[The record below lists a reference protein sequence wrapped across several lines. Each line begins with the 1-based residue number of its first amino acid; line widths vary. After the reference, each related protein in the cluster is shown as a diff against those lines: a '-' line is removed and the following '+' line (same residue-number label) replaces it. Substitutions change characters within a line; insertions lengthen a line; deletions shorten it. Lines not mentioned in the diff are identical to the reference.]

1 MKHMIQR
8 ILIFTLSSV
17 TFYNYALMSE
27 TSTDHVIIFSGNT
40 QNPPSEKT
48 TPGIN
53 IPLELDAKRFIN
65 QAVIFSG
72 NANHALAKKIA
83 AHLGIHLGDAQISKF
98 NDGEINIQIKESV
111 RNKHTF
117 VIQPTCPSET
127 QSVNDNLMEL
137 FLLIRALKR
146 ASVANITVVIPYYGY
161 ARQDRKTSPRAPIS
175 AADVALMIESAGAN
189 RILSVDL
196 HCGQI
201 QGFFR
206 NIPVDNLYAAPVF
219 IPHLIE
225 KKLNKVVVVAPDAG
239 GVDRATKFLK
249 NLEEKG
255 IQGDMALI
263 SKQRAAAGVIASMM
277 LIGNV
282 QDADAII
289 VDDMCDTGGTLVKAA
304 QLLKDHGAKRIF
316 AVITHPVF
324 SCNAME
330 KIRNSVIDELI
341 VGDTIPLHSNVPANI
356 ACVSVS
362 NLIADAIHHI
372 YNGDSVS
379 EIFQ

>member
-1 MKHMIQR
+1 M
-8 ILIFTLSSV
+8 L
-17 TFYNYALMSE
+17 YAEPTNDQATVPSHKTQNTVIEKTITQIE
-27 TSTDHVIIFSGNT
+27 TSQDHDT
-40 QNPPSEKT
+40 K
-48 TPGIN
+48 
-53 IPLELDAKRFIN
+53 KFIN
-65 QAVIFSG
+65 QAIIFSG
-72 NANHALAKKIA
+72 NANHALAEKIA
-83 AHLGIHLGDAQISKF
+83 SHLGFALGSAQITQF

-111 RNKHTF
+111 RNKHIF
-117 VIQPTCPSET
+117 VIQSTCSTESH
-127 QSVNDNLMEL
+127 SVNDNLMEL

-146 ASVANITVVIPYYGY
+146 ASTASITVVMPYYGY

-175 AADVALMIESAGAN
+175 AADVAMMIETAGAS
-189 RILSVDL
+189 RILSIDL

-206 NIPVDNLYAAPVF
+206 NIPVDNLYAAPIF
-219 IPHLIE
+219 IPHLKE
-225 KKLNKVVVVAPDAG
+225 KNLSKVVVVAPDAG

-289 VDDMCDTGGTLVKAA
+289 VDDMCDTGGTLIKAA
-304 QLLKDHGAKRIF
+304 QLLKDHGAKRVF

-324 SCNAME
+324 SCNAMD

-341 VGDTIPLHSNVPANI
+341 VGDTIPLRDNAPTNI

-362 NLIADAIHHI
+362 NLIADAIHRI